1 MRSHNKICALLR
13 GRKTRCLE
21 GTLTMEDCFAGAG
34 AASGSNVS
42 VAARCLAR
50 RGEEKRGLIS
60 GSAHLGGPGA
70 ERLRFLAGAIPVAVD
85 SALEGSREGG
95 TAFAGEVVCKLLFD
109 ARRAGSAEDGRRDA
123 ALEADRGAADEEEEG
138 VLATA
143 GAEGFAGSGGGR

>member
-13 GRKTRCLE
+13 GRKTRCRE

-70 ERLRFLAGAIPVAVD
+70 ERLRFLAGDIPVAVG
-85 SALEGSREGG
+85 SALEGSRDGG
-95 TAFAGEVVCKLLFD
+95 TAFAGEVDCKLLFD
-109 ARRAGSAEDGRRDA
+109 AWRAGSAEDGRRDA
-123 ALEADRGAADEEEEG
+123 PALETNLGAADEVEEV
-138 VLATA
+138 VLPAA
-143 GAEGFAGSGGGR
+143 GAEG